1 MPINCRSFNESIS
14 GTFESLMSLYPCSS
28 LFLPLPFFFQDE
40 IGAAVEVLLSL
51 KAEYKRQT
59 GQEYKPG
66 SPPVVLVP
74 PQCSPVLSP
83 PSPCAVDSKALYS
96 KVAQQGEVV
105 RKLKSEKASK
115 VFYLWIL
122 LSGTVS
128 SV

>member
-1 MPINCRSFNESIS
+1 MKVFMVLL
-14 GTFESLMSLYPCSS
+14 SLMSLYLCSS
-28 LFLPLPFFFQDE
+28 LFLPLPIFFQDE

-66 SPPVVLVP
+66 SPLVVSVP
-74 PQCSPVLSP
+74 PQCSSVPTPLSP
-83 PSPCAVDSKALYS
+83 CPVDSKALYS

-122 LSGTVS
+122 LSGSVS